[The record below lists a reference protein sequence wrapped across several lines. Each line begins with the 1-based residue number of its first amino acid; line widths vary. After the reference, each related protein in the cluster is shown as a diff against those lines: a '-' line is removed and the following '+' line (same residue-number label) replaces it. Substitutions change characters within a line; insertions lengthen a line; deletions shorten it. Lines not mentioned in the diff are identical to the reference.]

1 MKLPY
6 TIAIQWSEEDGC
18 YLVHLLQ
25 FTTQQFHTHSDTYQ
39 EALSN
44 AQEVLELLVEE
55 YQQDG
60 KPLPQPKPLVTVSQV
75 AQSVGCG
82 SAIAFWVSG
91 SLGVRSRQR
100 CVALSLIS
108 KPLLPQHPPE
118 VNVVQLSKV
127 RILRNVKKKFDRFH
141 FRVAS
146 YSQLLYLTSNAAF
159 N

>member
-75 AQSVGCG
+75 AQSVRVWERDRILVICEFG
-82 SAIAFWVSG
+82 SAIATAM
-91 SLGVRSRQR
+91 RSII
-100 CVALSLIS
+100 A
-108 KPLLPQHPPE
+108 
-118 VNVVQLSKV
+118 
-127 RILRNVKKKFDRFH
+127 H
-141 FRVAS
+141 FQAVIA
-146 YSQLLYLTSNAAF
+146 TAPAGGKCCIAK
-159 N
+159 